1 MYISAAWP
9 DHDAY
14 LAGAAMDDVKKE
26 SLELRVQG
34 VDLRVSS
41 IYRLGHG
48 EPIVF
53 LHGFGSTKEDYA
65 DIARLAA
72 FSGRSFIAYDAPG
85 CGETACS
92 DLSAVSIPFL
102 VETARAVLA
111 RLEVKRF
118 HLIGH
123 SMGGLTALMLAH
135 EERDRVLS
143 FIDIE
148 GNVAPED
155 CFLSRQIVNY
165 PAEDAHEFFA
175 AFIERTS
182 RSREFSS
189 SLYAATLNYKVR
201 AEAVRGIF
209 SSMVELSDHGDL
221 MTKFLGLPCPK
232 MFMFGEQ
239 NATLSYLPQLQSAGV
254 TLACISNSG
263 HFPMYSSP
271 VEMWSRIASF
281 LKFVSPQSGA

>member
-1 MYISAAWP
+1 
-9 DHDAY
+9 
-14 LAGAAMDDVKKE
+14 MDDVRKE
-26 SLELRVQG
+26 SLELSVQG
-34 VDLRVSS
+34 VDLSISS
-41 IYRLGHG
+41 MYRPGNG

-72 FSGRSFIAYDAPG
+72 FSGRPFIAYDAPG
-85 CGETACS
+85 CGETGCS

-102 VETARAVLA
+102 VETARAVLS

-135 EERDRVLS
+135 EEGDRVVS

-155 CFLSRQIVNY
+155 CFLSRQIVSY
-165 PAEDAHEFFA
+165 PSEDPHEFFA
-175 AFIERTS
+175 AFINRTWQ
-182 RSREFSS
+182 SREFAS
-189 SLYAATLNYKVR
+189 SLYAATLKYKVR

-209 SSMVELSDHGDL
+209 SSMVQLSDHGDL
-221 MTKFLGLPCPK
+221 MTRFLGLAGPK

-239 NATLSYLPQLQSAGV
+239 NATLSYLPQLQDAGV

-263 HFPMYSSP
+263 HFPMYSNP
-271 VEMWSRIASF
+271 VEMWNRIASF
-281 LKFVSPQSGA
+281 LRFVAPR

>member
-1 MYISAAWP
+1 
-9 DHDAY
+9 
-14 LAGAAMDDVKKE
+14 MDDVKRE
-26 SLELRVQG
+26 NLELRVQG
-34 VDLRVSS
+34 VDLSISS
-41 IYRLGHG
+41 IYRQGNG
-48 EPIVF
+48 APIVF

-72 FSGRSFIAYDAPG
+72 FSGRPFIAYDAPG
-85 CGETACS
+85 CGETGCS

-111 RLEVKRF
+111 RLATTRV

-155 CFLSRQIVNY
+155 CFLSRQIVSY
-165 PAEDAHEFFA
+165 PSDDPHEFFA
-175 AFIERTS
+175 AFIDRTW
-182 RSREFSS
+182 RSSEYAS
-189 SLYAATLNYKVR
+189 SLYAATLKYKVR
-201 AEAVRGIF
+201 AQAVRGIF
-209 SSMVELSDHGDL
+209 SSMVQLSDHGDL
-221 MTKFLGLPCPK
+221 MTKFLGLACQK

-239 NATLSYLPQLQSAGV
+239 NAPLSYLPQLQKAGV
-254 TLACISNSG
+254 MLACISNSG
-263 HFPMYSSP
+263 HFPMYSNP
-271 VEMWSRIASF
+271 VEMWNRIASF
-281 LKFVSPQSGA
+281 LKYVDSE